1 MATIVS
7 MNLQGQV
14 IRICV
19 FVESS
24 NVAKSGAKLSWAIV
38 TFIFISSVRRPGGN
52 PSYVAI
58 IALPHA
64 VTHEF

>member
-1 MATIVS
+1 

-19 FVESS
+19 FVESC

-38 TFIFISSVRRPGGN
+38 TFIFISSVRRPEGK

-64 VTHEF
+64 VTHEFWKYLDW